1 MPSRQNPFRPTFGRT
16 PPELIDRNGTLEE
29 FEYGLRIRSG
39 VLGLLTIITGARG
52 VGKTVMLNEAQGLAQ
67 EQGWAIIS
75 ETSTAGFL
83 ARIADSALLI
93 DEELGDGPPPRK
105 ILAFTAAGFGVTTQL
120 PRERQIEFR
129 NLGAK
134 LLGRLDENG
143 TGLLITLDEIQDAD
157 RSELLQLAAVIQHWV
172 RDGLPIGFVCAGLP
186 AAISDILNEG
196 VATFLRRA
204 DKIDLHSVDVGDV
217 RDSYARQ
224 FSEAGIR
231 LPDGF
236 PQEAADASFGY
247 PFLIQLIGYF
257 LWKEAERGAGVVDR
271 DSAER
276 AVEAAL
282 KRNIRMVVGPA
293 ISKASDRDMDYLR
306 AMSFDNGASSTAAVA
321 QRMKASL
328 QLAANYRARLI
339 EAGLIEPAGRG
350 VVRYSIPGLREHLRT
365 GDRLG

>member
-1 MPSRQNPFRPTFGRT
+1 MPGMQNPFRPTFGRT
-16 PPELIDRNGTLEE
+16 PPELIDRNDTLEE

-83 ARIADSALLI
+83 ARIADSAVLI

-120 PRERQIEFR
+120 PRERQVEFR

-134 LLGRLDENG
+134 LLRRLDENG

-172 RDGLPIGFVCAGLP
+172 RDGLPISFVCAGLP

-204 DKIDLHSVDVGDV
+204 DKIDLHSVEVRDV

-224 FSEAGIR
+224 FSAAGIL
-231 LPDGF
+231 LPEGF
-236 PQEAADASFGY
+236 LEEAAEATFGY

-257 LWKEAERGAGVVDR
+257 LWKEAERGEGVVDR
-271 DSAER
+271 DSADR
-276 AVEAAL
+276 AVAAAL

-306 AMSFDNGASSTAAVA
+306 AMSHDSGPSSTAAVA

-350 VVRYSIPGLREHLRT
+350 EVRYSIPGLREHLRN